1 MGKKKEVI
9 IDDSVQEEVKNAPAV
24 KAEVVAEE
32 KESETSSEILRDAQD
47 DTKEE
52 KVSGKAK
59 KADKKSKRATKK
71 EAVRK
76 SNRSEKYKKA
86 VENVEKSKRY
96 HVTEAVTKAQA
107 GSYSKF
113 DGTVE
118 LHVNTAQKN
127 MRGLISL
134 PFATGRKLTVLAFG
148 AGAEDSGADIVGNEE
163 KIAAIQ
169 KGKVDFDVVVTTAD
183 WMPKLAKIA
192 AILGPR
198 GLMPNPKSGTITT
211 DLKKAVTD
219 IQSGK
224 VEYKTDRNAQV
235 MHLSIGKT
243 SQSAEEIVQNIKTL
257 VNSIGKTRIKKVVV
271 APTMGPGVKV
281 DMTSI

>member
-1 MGKKKEVI
+1 MGKKKSVI
-9 IDDSVQEEVKNAPAV
+9 IDDSIIEEAPKKQAAKIVVAKSAEPQEQVVEEKVQAEAKEEVK
-24 KAEVVAEE
+24 
-32 KESETSSEILRDAQD
+32 DAA
-47 DTKEE
+47 K
-52 KVSGKAK
+52 GK

-71 EAVRK
+71 EVKRK
-76 SNRSEKYKKA
+76 ANRSEKYQKA
-86 VENVEKSKRY
+86 NETVEKSKKY
-96 HVTEAVTKAQA
+96 AALDAVEKAKA

-113 DGTVE
+113 AGTVE
-118 LHVNTAQKN
+118 LHLNTAQKN
-127 MRGLISL
+127 MRGLVSL

-148 AGAEDSGADIVGNEE
+148 KDAEDSGADIVGSEE
-163 KIAAIQ
+163 KILSIQ

-243 SQSAEEIVQNIKTL
+243 TQSSDEIVANVKTL
-257 VNSIGKTRIKKVVV
+257 INSIGKTRIKKAVL
-271 APTMGPGVKV
+271 APTMGPAVKV
-281 DMTSI
+281 DLNSL

>member
-1 MGKKKEVI
+1 MGKKKSVI
-9 IDDSVQEEVKNAPAV
+9 IDDSVQEEVKKSPV
-24 KAEVVAEE
+24 IKTDVVAEE
-32 KESETSSEILRDAQD
+32 ESTSEIAASPEAPRND
-47 DTKEE
+47 E
-52 KVSGKAK
+52 KVSTKTK
-59 KADKKSKRATKK
+59 KEDKKSKRATKK
-71 EAVRK
+71 SAARK
-76 SNRSEKYKKA
+76 ETRSVKYRKA
-86 VENVEKSKRY
+86 SEDVEKSKRY
-96 HVTEAVTKAQA
+96 NVSEAVSKAQA

-113 DGTVE
+113 AGTVE

-127 MRGLISL
+127 MRGLVSL

-148 AGAEDSGADIVGNEE
+148 NGASESGADIVGTEE
-163 KIAAIQ
+163 KIASIQ

-198 GLMPNPKSGTITT
+198 GLMPNPKSGTITA

-224 VEYKTDRNAQV
+224 VEFKTDRNAQV

-243 SQSAEEIVQNIKTL
+243 SQPSDEIVQNIKTL
-257 VNSIGKTRIKKVVV
+257 INSIGKTRIKKIVI

-281 DMTSI
+281 DMSSL

>member
-1 MGKKKEVI
+1 MAKK
-9 IDDSVQEEVKNAPAV
+9 QEEIVEDTNVEETTPV
-24 KAEVVAEE
+24 VEEVAEE
-32 KESETSSEILRDAQD
+32 KTET
-47 DTKEE
+47 
-52 KVSGKAK
+52 KAK

-71 EAVRK
+71 VAARK
-76 SNRSEKYKKA
+76 ETRSVKYRKA
-86 VENVEKSKRY
+86 VEEIERTKRY
-96 HVTEAVTKAQA
+96 NVSEAVTKAQA

-113 DGTVE
+113 AGTVE

-148 AGAEDSGADIVGNEE
+148 TGAEESGADIIGNEE
-163 KIAAIQ
+163 KVAAIQ
-169 KGKVDFDVVVTTAD
+169 KGKVDFDVVVTTPD

-198 GLMPNPKSGTITT
+198 GLMPNPKSGTITN
-211 DLKKAVTD
+211 DLKKAVTE

-243 SQSAEEIVQNIKTL
+243 TQASEEIVANIKTL
-257 VNSIGKTRIKKVVV
+257 INSIGKTRIKKLVV

-281 DMTSI
+281 DMSSL